1 MREDNYPSPVS
12 DPQAEGLPETADD
25 DSTAWDDVE
34 TGRQADGPDPAAL
47 PADHPTGMD
56 LYGITPAEAR
66 TGESLDYK
74 LAREA
79 ADADPGRAPVAS
91 QGDDVELVDA
101 ELDAPGPEAVLPD
114 EPSPAPDRSPV
125 SLYDRP
131 DIGPATGAPVGRL
144 VEPDEGAHPD
154 DEKDAVARDEGSAG
168 GGASAE
174 ELAMHEVT
182 EP

>member
-1 MREDNYPSPVS
+1 MREDNYPNPVS

-25 DSTAWDDVE
+25 DSTARDGVD

-47 PADHPTGMD
+47 PADRPTGVD
-56 LYGITPAEAR
+56 LFGVTPEEAR
-66 TGESLDYK
+66 LGESLEYK
-74 LAREA
+74 LARETAEA
-79 ADADPGRAPVAS
+79 AAEPDPAGS

-101 ELDAPGPEAVLPD
+101 ELDAPEPAEVLPD
-114 EPSPAPDRSPV
+114 EPALAPDRSPV

-131 DIGPATGAPVGRL
+131 DTAPATGAPVGRL
-144 VEPDEGAHPD
+144 VEPDEGAHTD
-154 DEKDAVARDEGSAG
+154 DEKDAIARDEGSAG

-182 EP
+182 ER